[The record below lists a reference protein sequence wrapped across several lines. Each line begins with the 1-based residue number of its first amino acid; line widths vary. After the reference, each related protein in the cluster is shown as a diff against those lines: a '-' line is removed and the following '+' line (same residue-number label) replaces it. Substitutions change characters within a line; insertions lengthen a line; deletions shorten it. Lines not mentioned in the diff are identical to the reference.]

1 MTMLKKGEQTKER
14 LLQCAE
20 KAFSKKGY
28 YETQVSDIVALAH
41 VAKGTIYQYFKNKD
55 EVFKTLLGTYLRQW
69 EKAIALDLR
78 GFGGDRP
85 GSYYAM
91 EYLRHRLR
99 KTAEFWGENQDR
111 TNIILR
117 IAVGLNAE
125 FESVM
130 RIFEDKILKVIT
142 GDIELGQHWG
152 NIPKD
157 IGVEIAGNAI
167 LGVVFRLSYHFYVLK
182 RRKFQK
188 MDNESLQNE
197 VLKLVANLLR
207 MKA

>member
-1 MTMLKKGEQTKER
+1 MMKKGEQTKER

-20 KAFSKKGY
+20 KAFSKNGY
-28 YETQVSDIVALAH
+28 YETQVSDIVKMAH

-55 EVFKTLLGTYLRQW
+55 EVFKTLLGTYLKQW
-69 EKAIALDLR
+69 EKAIALDLK
-78 GFGGDRP
+78 GFGGDKS

-91 EYLRHRLR
+91 EYLRHRLI
-99 KTAEFWGENQDR
+99 KTAEYWGENQDR

-130 RIFEDKILKVIT
+130 RVFEDKILRVII
-142 GDIELGQHWG
+142 GDLELGQRWG

-157 IGVEIAGNAI
+157 INVEIAGNAI
-167 LGVVFRLSYHFYVLK
+167 LGVVFRLTYHFYVLK

-188 MDNESLQNE
+188 IKPDVLQNE

-207 MKA
+207 MTA

>member
-1 MTMLKKGEQTKER
+1 MLKKGEQTKER

-28 YETQVSDIVALAH
+28 YETQVSDIVTMAH

-55 EVFKTLLGTYLRQW
+55 DVFKTLLSTYLRQW
-69 EKAIALDLR
+69 EKAIALDLQ
-78 GFGGDRP
+78 GFSGDKP
-85 GSYYAM
+85 GSFYAM
-91 EYLRHRLR
+91 EYLRHRLM
-99 KTAEFWGENQDR
+99 KTADYWGENQER

-125 FESVM
+125 FESVI
-130 RIFEDKILKVIT
+130 RIFEDKILKVII
-142 GDIELGQHWG
+142 GDIELGQRWG

-157 IGVEIAGNAI
+157 INVEIAGNAI
-167 LGVVFRLSYHFYVLK
+167 LGVVFRLTYHFYVLK

-188 MDNESLQNE
+188 MNNDSLQNE